1 MTDMNTEQTVLQ
13 LRETMSLNLSEF
25 ERIPIDDAALRSAA
39 VAIVVVESLDD
50 HRQHDFLLTRRGG
63 TMRRHRGQWALPGG
77 RADEGENAQ
86 QTARRELAEELGLSV
101 GGEQVLG
108 LLDDYPTRS
117 GFCVTPV
124 VIWGGRV
131 ETLQPDPDEVAAV
144 YRVPL
149 SDLEHPEIP
158 TLERIPQSDRP
169 VLSIPVASIEQTVFA
184 PTAAMI
190 YQFREVAL
198 HARHTRVAEY
208 EQPVFAWK

>member
-1 MTDMNTEQTVLQ
+1 MTDMNTDQAGSQ
-13 LRETMSLNLSEF
+13 LRKKMSQNLSGF
-25 ERIPIDDAALRSAA
+25 GRVPIDDAALRSAA

-50 HRQHDFLLTRRGG
+50 HQRHDFLLTRRGG

-77 RADEGENAQ
+77 RTDKGENAQ
-86 QTARRELAEELGLSV
+86 QTARRELAEELGLSL
-101 GGEQVLG
+101 GSEHVLG

-169 VLSIPVASIEQTVFA
+169 VLSIPVASIDQTVFA

>member
-158 TLERIPQSDRP
+158 TLERSPQSDRP

>member
-1 MTDMNTEQTVLQ
+1 MTDMNTEQPLQ
-13 LRETMSLNLSEF
+13 LRETMSLNLAGF
-25 ERIPIDDAALRSAA
+25 ERIPIDDGALCSAA
-39 VAIVVVESLDD
+39 VAIVVVESLDE

-86 QTARRELAEELGLSV
+86 QTARRELAEELGLSLDS
-101 GGEQVLG
+101 EHVLG

-131 ETLQPDPDEVAAV
+131 ETLEPDPDEVAAV

-158 TLERIPQSDRP
+158 KLERIPQSDRP
-169 VLSIPVASIEQTVFA
+169 VLSIPVSSIEQTVFA

-208 EQPVFAWK
+208 EQPLFAWK